1 MKGLKLA
8 VCLMSCVALTF
19 LYGLAAQ
26 ASGFS
31 PSLTTEEEVVPG
43 SVVEVSF
50 PYDGSLGEVAAFRV
64 KLEYDTAVLEYLRP
78 QYSEIIQEGFVTTI
92 PEPGLVASVYTSK
105 GKGPYLTEGG
115 TIVYRFRVKEDAE
128 PGAHSLFA
136 SVFEIAGPEPEL
148 IFGGVDVSLSF
159 TVPQPP
165 SSDAR
170 LLSLVPDHGTLEPEF
185 HPDRFTYS
193 MTVPYEVEAITFTAE
208 PVAGALCR
216 VNRKNLG
223 AGGSDTLF
231 LITVTAEDGE
241 TKNQYQVTVHREEK
255 EEPVFSDDARLLS
268 LVPSSGTLTPNF
280 DPARFSYNVTVPY
293 EVTSMTFTA
302 QPVEGASYRVNRK
315 NLGAGGSDTLFTIT
329 VTAEDGETKSEYHVT
344 VHRNEKEEE
353 ESSSL
358 NNDARLLSLVPSSGV
373 LTPDFDPAQ
382 FSYNV
387 TVPYEVTSMTF
398 TAQPVEGAS
407 YRVNRKNLGAGGS
420 DTLFTITV
428 TAEDGETKSE
438 YHVTVHRN
446 EKEEEESSSLNNDA
460 RLLSLV
466 PSSGVLTPDFD
477 PAQFSY
483 NVTVPYEVTSMTF
496 TAQPVEGASYRVNR
510 KNLGA
515 GGSDTLFTIT
525 VTAEDGETKN
535 LYQVTVYREEKGS
548 VPSDDQNDTSKKD
561 DSVIS
566 KSSSIEEPERNE
578 TVSETTS
585 KEESAVAAGG
595 ITDQTN
601 GSGGGNGSPSGGIVF
616 QNGNASFVPAMLAMM
631 FFVLV
636 CFLSGPLSK
645 ELAKRF
651 PGKKED
657 SSKDQKP

>member
-1 MKGLKLA
+1 MWYNNPA
-8 VCLMSCVALTF
+8 NST
-19 LYGLAAQ
+19 
-26 ASGFS
+26 
-31 PSLTTEEEVVPG
+31 
-43 SVVEVSF
+43 SF
-50 PYDGSLGEVAAFRV
+50 DGEAGAYERVKAGGMLDVLRRSDVFIWFGRIGEVAAFRV
-64 KLEYDTAVLEYLRP
+64 ELEYDTAVLEYLRP

-105 GKGPYLTEGG
+105 GKGPYLTEGE

-148 IFGGVDVSLSF
+148 IFGDVDVSLSF

-268 LVPSSGTLTPNF
+268 LVPSSG
-280 DPARFSYNVTVPY
+280 A
-293 EVTSMTFTA
+293 
-302 QPVEGASYRVNRK
+302 
-315 NLGAGGSDTLFTIT
+315 
-329 VTAEDGETKSEYHVT
+329 
-344 VHRNEKEEE
+344 
-353 ESSSL
+353 
-358 NNDARLLSLVPSSGV
+358 
-373 LTPDFDPAQ
+373 LTPDFD
-382 FSYNV
+382 S
-387 TVPYEVTSMTF
+387 
-398 TAQPVEGAS
+398 
-407 YRVNRKNLGAGGS
+407 
-420 DTLFTITV
+420 
-428 TAEDGETKSE
+428 
-438 YHVTVHRN
+438 
-446 EKEEEESSSLNNDA
+446 
-460 RLLSLV
+460 
-466 PSSGVLTPDFD
+466 
-477 PAQFSY
+477 AQFSY

-595 ITDQTN
+595 IMDQTN